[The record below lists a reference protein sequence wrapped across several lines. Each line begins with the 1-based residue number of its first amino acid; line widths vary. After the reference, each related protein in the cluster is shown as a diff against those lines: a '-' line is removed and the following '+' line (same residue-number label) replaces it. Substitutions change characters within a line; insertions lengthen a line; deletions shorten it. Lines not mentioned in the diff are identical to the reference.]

1 MIWFLV
7 GFGLCIL
14 EAIVP
19 TAYVALVGGIAAILV
34 GFTVGIVNAFSG
46 QVILWLV
53 LTALGIL
60 LSRPLVKS
68 PAAMHKFDAASGET
82 LTEIPPNG
90 LGRVQYEGQSWAA
103 KLEDPQQSLAA
114 TMPVVVIGRDGTTL
128 IVAPRP
134 S

>member
-19 TAYVALVGGIAAILV
+19 TAYVALVGGVAAILV
-34 GFTVGIVNAFSG
+34 GFMSGIIIAFGG
-46 QVILWLV
+46 QVMLWLI
-53 LTALGIL
+53 LTTLGIL

-68 PAAMHKFDAASGET
+68 PARSHKFDAAAGET
-82 LTEIPPNG
+82 LTDIPVNG
-90 LGRVQYEGQSWAA
+90 IGRVQYEGQSWAA

-114 TMPVVVIGRDGTTL
+114 TMPVTIVGRDGTTL
-128 IVAPRP
+128 IVTTR
-134 S
+134 